1 MVIFMEN
8 YKQQALELFKS
19 GETGDNGPLSYI
31 NSDKFVQHNLTL
43 KDGIQGL
50 IERRAINQKISFK
63 VNPVRAFQDG
73 NFVFLHSEFNVPNVS
88 LIGFDIYRFED
99 GKIVEHWDNFQPKAE
114 KSNPSGHTMIDGPTF
129 AWGLDK
135 TEANKE
141 LMRTYMEDLLNGR
154 KEKFAGYFDG
164 DNYIQHNPLV
174 ADDLS
179 GLVAGLQALAT
190 QGLAVKYTK
199 VHKIL
204 GEGNFVL
211 VVSEG
216 NFGDKLSSYYD
227 LYRIQNGK
235 IAEHWDT
242 IQVIPPREEWKNPN
256 GKF

>member
-1 MVIFMEN
+1 MEN
-8 YKQQALELFKS
+8 FKQQALELLKS
-19 GETGDNGPLSYI
+19 GETGDNRPLSYI
-31 NSDKFVQHNLTL
+31 NADNYVQHNLTL

-73 NFVFLHSEFNVPNVS
+73 DFVFTHSEFSVPNVS

-99 GKIVEHWDNFQPKAE
+99 EKIVEHWDNFQAKAE
-114 KSNPSGHTMIDGPTF
+114 KTSPSGHTMIDGPT
-129 AWGLDK
+129 AVTDLDK
-135 TEANKE
+135 TEANKA
-141 LMRTYMEDLLNGR
+141 LTQNFMNDLLNGR
-154 KEKFAGYFDG
+154 TERFANYFDG
-164 DNYIQHNPLV
+164 DNCIQHNPSV
-174 ADDLS
+174 ADNLT
-179 GLVAGLQALAT
+179 GLYAGLQALAQ

-199 VHKIL
+199 VHMIL

-216 NFGDKLSSYYD
+216 TFGDRLSAYYD
-227 LYRIQNGK
+227 LFRIQNRK

-242 IQVIPPREEWKNPN
+242 IQAIPPREEWKNSN